1 MKCFTPLCPK
11 PALYTFHSGGLC
23 IDHAAETR
31 QFAPTVMLTAITED
45 DEPTDPNQ
53 LTAITEDDKPTD
65 PNQLTAIT
73 EDDKPTDPNHYQ
85 PDARH
90 ETRPVGSDYP
100 GEPGEPHE

>member
-45 DEPTDPNQ
+45 D
-53 LTAITEDDKPTD
+53 
-65 PNQLTAIT
+65 
-73 EDDKPTDPNHYQ
+73 KPTDPNHYQ

>member
-65 PNQLTAIT
+65 PN
-73 EDDKPTDPNHYQ
+73 HYQ